1 MSRDD
6 ARCLQ
11 HSEHVHDASSPIAA
25 REETSPILQPAN
37 ATLASTAPA
46 ALAAISPSATR
57 QPSLVTVTHLQL
69 RTPRPDDPS
78 SNAAAAAAADGALG
92 AAASRGSLDSTQPPS
107 RTGGMRRS
115 ALKSPGEITC
125 KPELQFAV
133 SLQRLAAQLQRS
145 GSLTPSPCIPILVF
159 LCAEALDSP
168 VTGGAKKKRTKVS
181 LHESQNI
188 THAFDTE
195 TADNV
200 EDNADGGGGAARM
213 PSALE
218 FLQAQAHG
226 GKAAA
231 VESAGA
237 LVPPAQ
243 IQQLGAAAPAPAI
256 DFAQADRAV
265 PAPSLM
271 EFLNAAKKGVSA
283 AAAAGADEDTALAA
297 GDHLMLCWRAAT

>member
-1 MSRDD
+1 MHRSLH
-6 ARCLQ
+6 AR
-11 HSEHVHDASSPIAA
+11 HGAHAGG
-25 REETSPILQPAN
+25 
-37 ATLASTAPA
+37 
-46 ALAAISPSATR
+46 
-57 QPSLVTVTHLQL
+57 
-69 RTPRPDDPS
+69 TPRRVC
-78 SNAAAAAAADGALG
+78 AYG
-92 AAASRGSLDSTQPPS
+92 
-107 RTGGMRRS
+107 
-115 ALKSPGEITC
+115 
-125 KPELQFAV
+125 
-133 SLQRLAAQLQRS
+133 AAQLQRS
-145 GSLTPSPCIPILVF
+145 GSLTPSTCILILVF

-200 EDNADGGGGAARM
+200 EDNADGGGAARM

-231 VESAGA
+231 VESTGA
-237 LVPPAQ
+237 FVQPAQ
-243 IQQLGAAAPAPAI
+243 AQQLGAAAPAPAI

-297 GDHLMLCWRAAT
+297 GDHLVLCWRAAT